1 MRETDMPVRVG
12 GPTGAD
18 DILDEVVKV
27 DLADPKLY
35 AGDRPERIWRTM
47 RAAGKP
53 IRLTG
58 MRDHWAVTRYRQIRE
73 VFRHSQKLSSR
84 QGMRLGEKPTD
95 IEASK
100 AAGGMSM
107 IVADD
112 PAHAQMRRALESSL
126 SPKALRRLADS
137 IQALATRL
145 VSDALAQ
152 PSVDFV
158 DTVAT
163 PLLTAASCD
172 LLGIPASDRP
182 RIGELTQM
190 AFSGSG
196 YATAAAQVTG
206 HVQLLEYCGD
216 LLERK
221 LRTPGDDLAT
231 ALAHAQVNGTAF
243 SREAAIMNCHDF
255 VIGANASARYILTS
269 VPMTMITQ
277 RPFWEQLRGGDADLD
292 IAAEELLRYETP
304 INHVMRTVLDDLE
317 VGGVVMRRG
326 EFVTLWLRSG
336 NRDGDVFEE
345 PERMRLMRRR
355 HAQLSFGHG
364 PHYCIAA
371 HLGRLEVSSLVR
383 ALAERVQEVE
393 LTGEPRR
400 IESNLL
406 RGYRSIPMTLRPR

>member
-1 MRETDMPVRVG
+1 MTVRVDG
-12 GPTGAD
+12 STGAD
-18 DILDEVVKV
+18 DVLDEVAKV

-35 AGDRPERIWRTM
+35 AGDRPERIWQTM

-53 IRLTG
+53 IRMTG
-58 MRDHWAVTRYRQIRE
+58 MREHWAVTRYRQIRE
-73 VFRHSQKLSSR
+73 VFRHSQKLSSQ

-126 SPKALRRLADS
+126 SPRALQRLAGN
-137 IQALATRL
+137 IQHLATQL
-145 VSDALAQ
+145 VSDALAE

-172 LLGIPASDRP
+172 LLGIPKSDRP

-206 HVQLLEYCGD
+206 HVQLLEYCGE
-216 LLERK
+216 LLDHK
-221 LRTPGDDLAT
+221 LRHPGEDLAT
-231 ALAHAQVNGTAF
+231 TLAQAQVRGAVL
-243 SREAAIMNCHDF
+243 SREAAVMNCHDF

-277 RPFWEQLRGGDADLD
+277 RPFWEQLRAGDADLD
-292 IAAEELLRYETP
+292 IATEELLRYETP
-304 INHVMRTVLDDLE
+304 INHVMRSILDDLE
-317 VGGVVMRRG
+317 IGGVTMRRG

-336 NRDGDVFEE
+336 NRDADVFED
-345 PERMRLMRRR
+345 PERMRLTRRR

-371 HLGRLEVSSLVR
+371 HLGRLEVASLVR
-383 ALAERVQEVE
+383 ALAARVQDVE

-406 RGYRSIPMTLRPR
+406 RGYRSLPMTLRPR